1 MTEPEW
7 RASHSPEAMLH
18 HLSDQASPRKL
29 RLYAVSCCHR
39 ISVLLNDDRLKNAVE
54 VARRFADGKA
64 SMVEMQAAGQTVA
77 LIARITGNP
86 LEPTSRA
93 TYAIGGAAWAATR
106 NSAWLAAWDAA
117 WDSRMAARDFL
128 SDRTDWERERLW
140 QAGVLKDLFGNPFRS
155 VYIHP
160 SWLTADSPV
169 VQLARVIY
177 DEERY
182 GDLPYLGDALEEAG
196 CGDATV
202 LEHCRSPGPHYRG
215 CWVVDAVLGYR

>member
-1 MTEPEW
+1 M
-7 RASHSPEAMLH
+7 SP
-18 HLSDQASPRKL
+18 
-29 RLYAVSCCHR
+29 V
-39 ISVLLNDDRLKNAVE
+39 
-54 VARRFADGKA
+54 
-64 SMVEMQAAGQTVA
+64 
-77 LIARITGNP
+77 
-86 LEPTSRA
+86 SRA

-106 NSAWLAAWDAA
+106 TSAWLAAWDAA
-117 WDSRMAARDFL
+117 WDARMAARDFL

-182 GDLPYLGDALEEAG
+182 GDLPYLGDALEESG